1 MPSRSISNQGI
12 NNLNGTFQ
20 VIPVNMATP
29 FANFTGFVS
38 LVKIQGSDWD
48 GTASTLTMA
57 ITEDLAGDQLIITD
71 TESTLFAGKTTA
83 TTCGCEYR
91 IDSIIATATN
101 YLYLWFK
108 TDSGTI
114 DIDKLIITL
123 RDD

>member
-1 MPSRSISNQGI
+1 
-12 NNLNGTFQ
+12 
-20 VIPVNMATP
+20 MATP

-38 LVKIQGSDWD
+38 LVKIQGSEWD

-83 TTCGCEYR
+83 TACGCEYR
-91 IDSIIATATN
+91 IDSILATATN